1 MWQIDREEKILVY
14 IRERVILSEWREIL
28 SSKLLVL
35 DAKMSAVSLAIL
47 QYLSC
52 EHFQKVQATILQGDT
67 FAAAST
73 RGALSFTAIV
83 RVSSSR

>member
-47 QYLSC
+47 QY
-52 EHFQKVQATILQGDT
+52 
-67 FAAAST
+67 
-73 RGALSFTAIV
+73 
-83 RVSSSR
+83 